1 MKRYLLFTILL
12 LVCSIAY
19 SQKPRLIVTTDIG
32 QDPDDEQSMI
42 RLLHYASEF
51 NIEGIIV
58 NADAN
63 ENHELPILKDYIVHT
78 MINMYERIE
87 QNLQQ
92 HDPEYPKADY
102 LHSIVKKGCFG
113 NSTYVPAIQYIG
125 DQNDTEGSDWIIE
138 VVDQADERPVNIAVW
153 GGACDLAQ
161 ALWKVR
167 ETRSPDSVNLF
178 VQKLRVFFIGLQDS
192 SNQWII
198 DNFPDMWLLLAIN
211 EKDKWLSSYRGMFW
225 GGDMSSTSG
234 EWLHKNIIGVNP
246 LSSMYP
252 DKAFTGG
259 PSKNPNMAMKEGDSP
274 SFMFFLDNGLNQPD
288 HPEWGGWGGRYE
300 PQNDHYFRDADDAV
314 YDQRQRQVVNSP
326 MASVYRW
333 RPAFQNDFAARVQ
346 WGVKTFEEANH
357 HPEVVINGHRGKGAV
372 IVKGRPGQTFK
383 FSALDSKDPDGHR
396 LSYLWYFYPEILP
409 LGSEPILSAPDQPEV
424 LITIPELIPD
434 RTIHLICEVTDQGNP
449 ALTSYK
455 RILINIEK

>member
-1 MKRYLLFTILL
+1 
-12 LVCSIAY
+12 
-19 SQKPRLIVTTDIG
+19 
-32 QDPDDEQSMI
+32 
-42 RLLHYASEF
+42 
-51 NIEGIIV
+51 
-58 NADAN
+58 
-63 ENHELPILKDYIVHT
+63 
-78 MINMYERIE
+78 
-87 QNLQQ
+87 
-92 HDPEYPKADY
+92 
-102 LHSIVKKGCFG
+102 
-113 NSTYVPAIQYIG
+113 
-125 DQNDTEGSDWIIE
+125 
-138 VVDQADERPVNIAVW
+138 
-153 GGACDLAQ
+153 
-161 ALWKVR
+161 
-167 ETRSPDSVNLF
+167 
-178 VQKLRVFFIGLQDS
+178 
-192 SNQWII
+192 
-198 DNFPDMWLLLAIN
+198 
-211 EKDKWLSSYRGMFW
+211 
-225 GGDMSSTSG
+225 
-234 EWLHKNIIGVNP
+234 
-246 LSSMYP
+246 
-252 DKAFTGG
+252 
-259 PSKNPNMAMKEGDSP
+259 
-274 SFMFFLDNGLNQPD
+274 MFFLDNGLNQPD